1 MSLLAQIAIFLAAAV
16 IAIPIFR
23 RFKLGSVLGYL
34 DRRHHH
40 RAGCLGLIS
49 RSRPPQHIAE
59 FGIVLLMFVIGLELQ
74 PSRLWV
80 LRKPIFG
87 LGWRRW
93 WLTTARIGAAA
104 YFAFGSQPGNPPW
117 SSASACPC
125 PRRPWRCSCWPSAAS
140 SIPSSGAPH
149 SASCCSRTSRSCP
162 RWPCCRCSVWPRQN
176 PRPAGGWLVLKLIA
190 VLAAVIIGGRYVL
203 RPMLRIVAA
212 TRVAEAFTAAGLLIV
227 MGTALLVSQVGL
239 SLSLGAFLA
248 GVLLADSEFR
258 HELEADIEPFKGLL
272 LGLFFISVGM
282 SANLAWCAT
291 NPLLIIGLTL
301 AFMLLKVGV
310 LWVIGRCRGTRPMPA
325 AAWPFSLPS
334 GGEFAFV
341 CSVWRRV
348 SASWIADA
356 ELLVLV
362 VTASMILSPCCSRC
376 YDVTFKPPESDS
388 GRSTRRSELYPKVI
402 IAGFG
407 RFGQIVG
414 RILRAKQIP
423 FTALEASQT
432 QVDFLRRFG
441 NQVFYGDASRLELL
455 RAAHAEN
462 AEVFVL
468 AIDDV
473 EASVRTAELIRK
485 HFPHLKIFARA
496 RNRQHAFRL
505 MDLDVRYVI
514 RETLVSS
521 LEMSVQVLEA
531 LGLSK
536 IKGVGNGASL
546 SHARRSDHGE
556 TAAVK
561 DDEKQVL
568 QTTANPPSSCCT
580 CSKPTAT
587 THETEAGHS
596 ETRRRCAVP
605 GILDVLMRDSAAPW
619 YRSSRSW

>member
-34 DRRHHH
+34 T
-40 RAGCLGLIS
+40 AGIIIGPASLGLIS
-49 RSRPPQHIAE
+49 TVDTTQNIAQ

-80 LRKPIFG
+80 LRKSIFG
-87 LGWRRW
+87 LGSSQVAA
-93 WLTTARIGAAA
+93 TTVALGMVA
-104 YFAFGSQPGNPPW
+104 YFVFEQTWQSALLIGFALSMSSTALALQLLAERGQLSSQFGR
-117 SSASACPC
+117 SSFSILLFQDVSVMPALALLPLLSVASAKTTGP
-125 PRRPWRCSCWPSAAS
+125 
-140 SIPSSGAPH
+140 
-149 SASCCSRTSRSCP
+149 
-162 RWPCCRCSVWPRQN
+162 
-176 PRPAGGWLVLKLIA
+176 GGLLVIKLIA
-190 VLAAVIIGGRYVL
+190 VLGAVVIGGRYVL
-203 RPMLRIVAA
+203 RPMLRIIAA

-227 MGTALLVSQVGL
+227 LGTALLVSQVGL

-282 SANLAWCAT
+282 SANLELVREQ
-291 NPLLIIGLTL
+291 PLLIIALTMG
-301 AFMLLKVGV
+301 FMLLKVGI
-310 LWVIGRCRGTRPMPA
+310 LWLIGRISGLSPA
-325 AAWPFSLPS
+325 ASRGLAISLPS

-341 CSVWRRV
+341 LFGV
-348 SASWIADA
+348 ASTLGIMDTKIA

-362 VTASMILSPCCSRC
+362 VTASMILSPVLLALH
-376 YDVTFKPPESDS
+376 DVTFTASESD
-388 GRSTRRSELYPKVI
+388 GRPFDTPVELYPKVI

-407 RFGQIVG
+407 RFGQIIG
-414 RILRAKQIP
+414 RILRAKQIA

-432 QVDFLRRFG
+432 QVDYLRSFG
-441 NQVFYGDASRLELL
+441 IQVFYGDASRLELM

-462 AEVFVL
+462 AEIFVI

-473 EASVRTAELIRK
+473 EASVRTAEMIRT

-505 MDLDVRYVI
+505 MDLAVRYTI

-521 LEMSVQVLEA
+521 LEMSVQVLES

-536 IKGVGNGASL
+536 AKAV
-546 SHARRSDHGE
+546 E
-556 TAAVK
+556 TVHRFRVLDEATMAKQHAVK
-561 DDEKQVL
+561 DDEKKFLETSRESAEQL
-568 QTTANPPSSCCT
+568 LHLFETDSEQPEETAVRPSLANS
-580 CSKPTAT
+580 
-587 THETEAGHS
+587 
-596 ETRRRCAVP
+596 
-605 GILDVLMRDSAAPW
+605 
-619 YRSSRSW
+619 

>member
-1 MSLLAQIAIFLAAAV
+1 MSLLGQIAIFLASAV

-34 DRRHHH
+34 T
-40 RAGCLGLIS
+40 AGIIIGPASLGLIDS
-49 RSRPPQHIAE
+49 VEATENIAQ

-80 LRKPIFG
+80 LRRSIFG
-87 LGWRRW
+87 LGTAQVAV
-93 WLTTARIGAAA
+93 TTIGVGAAA
-104 YFAFGSQPGNPPW
+104 YFFFRQNWQSALVMGFALSMSSTALALQLLAERGQLNSQFGR
-117 SSASACPC
+117 SSFSILLFQDVSVLPALALLPLLGVASA
-125 PRRPWRCSCWPSAAS
+125 
-140 SIPSSGAPH
+140 
-149 SASCCSRTSRSCP
+149 RTAGP
-162 RWPCCRCSVWPRQN
+162 
-176 PRPAGGWLVLKLIA
+176 GGWLVLKLIA
-190 VLAAVIIGGRYVL
+190 VLGTVIIGGRYVL
-203 RPMLRIVAA
+203 RPMLRIIAA
-212 TRVAEAFTAAGLLIV
+212 SGVAEAFTAAGLLIV
-227 MGTALLVSQVGL
+227 LGTALLVSQVGL

-282 SANLAWCAT
+282 SANLALARE
-291 NPLLIIGLTL
+291 NLFLIIGLTIGL
-301 AFMLLKVGV
+301 MVLKIAV
-310 LWVIGRCRGTRPMPA
+310 LWTIGRLSGLSPMASRGLA
-325 AAWPFSLPS
+325 ISLPS

-341 CSVWRRV
+341 LFGL
-348 SASWIADA
+348 AATLGIMDNEAA
-356 ELLVLV
+356 QLLVLV
-362 VTASMILSPCCSRC
+362 VTASMILSPVLLAL
-376 YDVTFKPPESDS
+376 YDVTFKSAETDS
-388 GRSTRRSELYPKVI
+388 RPFDTPVEIYPKVI

-414 RILRAKQIP
+414 RILRAKQIS
-423 FTALEASQT
+423 FTALEANQT

-505 MDLDVRYVI
+505 MDLDVRYTI

-521 LEMSVQVLEA
+521 LEMSVQVLES

-536 IKGVGNGASL
+536 SRAV
-546 SHARRSDHGE
+546 E
-556 TAAVK
+556 TVHQFRVHDDATMAKQHAVK
-561 DDEKQVL
+561 DDEKKFL
-568 QTTANPPSSCCT
+568 QTTRESAEQLLHLFETDSDQPADAEPRRAASS
-580 CSKPTAT
+580 
-587 THETEAGHS
+587 
-596 ETRRRCAVP
+596 
-605 GILDVLMRDSAAPW
+605 
-619 YRSSRSW
+619 

>member
-34 DRRHHH
+34 T
-40 RAGCLGLIS
+40 AGIIIGPASLGLVES
-49 RSRPPQHIAE
+49 VDATQQIAE

-87 LGWRRW
+87 LGSAQVAF
-93 WLTTARIGAAA
+93 TTIVVGIGTYFIFQQSWQSSLVIGFGLSMSSTALALQLLAERGQLHSQFGRSSFSILLFQDISVMPALALLPLLGVAAA
-104 YFAFGSQPGNPPW
+104 KSGGPGG
-117 SSASACPC
+117 
-125 PRRPWRCSCWPSAAS
+125 
-140 SIPSSGAPH
+140 I
-149 SASCCSRTSRSCP
+149 
-162 RWPCCRCSVWPRQN
+162 
-176 PRPAGGWLVLKLIA
+176 LVLKFIA
-190 VLAAVIIGGRYVL
+190 VLGIVVIGGRYVL

-212 TRVAEAFTAAGLLIV
+212 TKVAEAMTAAGLLVVI
-227 MGTALLVSQVGL
+227 GTALLVSQVGL

-282 SANLAWCAT
+282 SANLELVREK
-291 NPLLIIGLTL
+291 PMLIIALTV
-301 AFMLLKVGV
+301 AFMLIKVAILYGV
-310 LWVIGRCRGTRPMPA
+310 GRVSGLSPIASRGLA
-325 AAWPFSLPS
+325 VSLPS

-341 CSVWRRV
+341 LFGIA
-348 SASWIADA
+348 ASLGVMDAQIA

-362 VTASMILSPCCSRC
+362 VTGSMILSPVLLVL
-376 YDVTFKPPESDS
+376 YDVTFKHNESD
-388 GRSTRRSELYPKVI
+388 GRPFDTPAELYPKVI

-441 NQVFYGDASRLELL
+441 NQVYYGDASRLELL

-468 AIDDV
+468 AIDDAD
-473 EASVRTAELIRK
+473 ASVRTAELIRQ

-505 MDLDVRYVI
+505 MDLDVRYTI

-521 LEMSVQVLEA
+521 LELSVQVLEA

-536 IKGVGNGASL
+536 SKSV
-546 SHARRSDHGE
+546 E
-556 TAAVK
+556 TVAQFRAHDEITMAKQHAVK
-561 DDEKQVL
+561 NDEKKFLETSRESAEQL
-568 QTTANPPSSCCT
+568 Q
-580 CSKPTAT
+580 
-587 THETEAGHS
+587 HLFET
-596 ETRRRCAVP
+596 
-605 GILDVLMRDSAAPW
+605 DSDQPAAPQ
-619 YRSSRSW
+619 

>member
-1 MSLLAQIAIFLAAAV
+1 MSLLGQIAIFLAAAV

-34 DRRHHH
+34 T
-40 RAGCLGLIS
+40 AGIIIGPASLGLIKTVDAT
-49 RSRPPQHIAE
+49 QQIAE

-87 LGWRRW
+87 LGSAQVVI
-93 WLTTARIGAAA
+93 TTALLSLGAFFVFHLTWQSSLIIGYGLSMSSTALALQLLAERGQLNSQFGRSSFSILLFQDISVMPALALLPLLGIAAA
-104 YFAFGSQPGNPPW
+104 K
-117 SSASACPC
+117 
-125 PRRPWRCSCWPSAAS
+125 R
-140 SIPSSGAPH
+140 
-149 SASCCSRTSRSCP
+149 
-162 RWPCCRCSVWPRQN
+162 
-176 PRPAGGWLVLKLIA
+176 GGPDGMLVLKLIA
-190 VLAAVIIGGRYVL
+190 VLGIVVIGGRYVL

-212 TRVAEAFTAAGLLIV
+212 TKVAEAMTAAGLLIV
-227 MGTALLVSQVGL
+227 IGTALLVSQVGL

-282 SANLAWCAT
+282 SANLGLVRER
-291 NPLLIIGLTL
+291 PVLIISLTV
-301 AFMLLKVGV
+301 AFMLVKVGV
-310 LWVIGRCRGTRPMPA
+310 LYGVGRISGLSTAASRGLA
-325 AAWPFSLPS
+325 ISLPS

-341 CSVWRRV
+341 LFGLAAALGVMDTES
-348 SASWIADA
+348 A

-362 VTASMILSPCCSRC
+362 VTGSMILSPVLLAL
-376 YDVTFKPPESDS
+376 YDVTVKPVESD
-388 GRSTRRSELYPKVI
+388 GRPFDTPTELYPKVI

-414 RILRAKQIP
+414 RILRAKRIP

-462 AEVFVL
+462 AEIFVL
-468 AIDDV
+468 AIDDAD
-473 EASVRTAELIRK
+473 ASVRTAELILQ
-485 HFPHLKIFARA
+485 HFPNLKIFARA

-505 MDLDVRYVI
+505 MDLNVRYTI
-514 RETLVSS
+514 RETFVSS
-521 LEMSVQVLEA
+521 LELSVQVLEA

-536 IKGVGNGASL
+536 AKSL
-546 SHARRSDHGE
+546 EAVAQFRVHDEITMAKQQ
-556 TAAVK
+556 AVK
-561 DDEKQVL
+561 NDEKKLLETSRESAEQLL
-568 QTTANPPSSCCT
+568 QLF
-580 CSKPTAT
+580 
-587 THETEAGHS
+587 EA
-596 ETRRRCAVP
+596 
-605 GILDVLMRDSAAPW
+605 DRDQPE
-619 YRSSRSW
+619 RVNGG

>member
-16 IAIPIFR
+16 IAIPLFR

-34 DRRHHH
+34 T
-40 RAGCLGLIS
+40 AGIIIGPSSFGLIETVEAT
-49 RSRPPQHIAE
+49 QHIAE

-87 LGWRRW
+87 LGAAQVAV
-93 WLTTARIGAAA
+93 TTLFIGAAA
-104 YFAFGSQPGNPPW
+104 YFTIGRAWQSAVVIGFGLSMSSTALALQLLAERGQLNSQFGRSAFSILLFQDISVMPALALLPLLGAAAARSAPG
-117 SSASACPC
+117 
-125 PRRPWRCSCWPSAAS
+125 
-140 SIPSSGAPH
+140 G
-149 SASCCSRTSRSCP
+149 
-162 RWPCCRCSVWPRQN
+162 
-176 PRPAGGWLVLKLIA
+176 GGWLVLKLVA
-190 VLAAVIIGGRYVL
+190 VLAIVILGGRYVL

-212 TRVAEAFTAAGLLIV
+212 TQVAEAFTAAGLLIV
-227 MGTALLVSQVGL
+227 LGTALLVSQVGL

-282 SANLAWCAT
+282 SANLSLVREKPVT
-291 NPLLIIGLTL
+291 IIGLTL
-301 AFMLLKVGV
+301 AFMLVKVAV
-310 LWVIGRCRGTRPMPA
+310 LWLIGRMSGLSA
-325 AAWPFSLPS
+325 AASRGLAFSLPS

-341 CSVWRRV
+341 LFGLA
-348 SASWIADA
+348 ASLGIMRADYA

-362 VTASMILSPCCSRC
+362 VTASMILSPVLMALH
-376 YDVTFKPPESDS
+376 DVTFRDAQSDA
-388 GRSTRRSELYPKVI
+388 RPFDTPSELNPKVI

-414 RILRAKQIP
+414 RILRARRIA
-423 FTALEASQT
+423 FTALEANQT

-441 NQVFYGDASRLELL
+441 NQVFYGDASRLQML
-455 RAAHAEN
+455 RAAHADN

-468 AIDDV
+468 AVDDV
-473 EASVRTAELIRK
+473 EASVRTAELLRK

-505 MDLDVRYVI
+505 MDLGVRYII

-521 LEMSVQVLEA
+521 LELSVQVLEA

-536 IKGVGNGASL
+536 SRAVETV
-546 SHARRSDHGE
+546 HRFRVHDEQTMARQQS
-556 TAAVK
+556 VK
-561 DDEKQVL
+561 DDETKFL
-568 QTTANPPSSCCT
+568 ETTRESAEQLL
-580 CSKPTAT
+580 
-587 THETEAGHS
+587 HLFEADTDADS
-596 ETRRRCAVP
+596 EEDTGRLRQ
-605 GILDVLMRDSAAPW
+605 AAAKG
-619 YRSSRSW
+619 

>member
-23 RFKLGSVLGYL
+23 YFKLGSVLGYL
-34 DRRHHH
+34 A
-40 RAGCLGLIS
+40 AGIIIGPASLGLINKVDATE
-49 RSRPPQHIAE
+49 HIAE

-87 LGWRRW
+87 LGTAQV
-93 WLTTARIGAAA
+93 LATTLGIGSAA
-104 YFAFGSQPGNPPW
+104 YFGFGQTWQSSLVIGFGLAMSSTALVLQLLAERGQLNSQYGRSAFSILLFQDVAVMPALALLPLLGV
-117 SSASACPC
+117 
-125 PRRPWRCSCWPSAAS
+125 AA
-140 SIPSSGAPH
+140 A
-149 SASCCSRTSRSCP
+149 RTAGP
-162 RWPCCRCSVWPRQN
+162 
-176 PRPAGGWLVLKLIA
+176 GGWLALKFVA
-190 VLAAVIIGGRYVL
+190 VLGTVIIGGRYVL
-203 RPMLRIVAA
+203 RPMLRVVAA
-212 TRVAEAFTAAGLLIV
+212 TGVAEAFTAAGLLVVI
-227 MGTALLVSQVGL
+227 GTALLVSQVGL

-272 LGLFFISVGM
+272 LGLFFITVGM
-282 SANLAWCAT
+282 SANLQLVLER
-291 NPLLIIGLTL
+291 PLTLIGLTL
-301 AFMLLKVGV
+301 GFMVLKLAVLFTVGR
-310 LWVIGRCRGTRPMPA
+310 LSGLSPA
-325 AAWPFSLPS
+325 ASRGLAFSLPC

-341 CSVWRRV
+341 LFGLG
-348 SASWIADA
+348 ATLGIMDTEIA

-362 VTASMILSPCCSRC
+362 VTASMILSPLLLLLHDSL
-376 YDVTFKPPESDS
+376 FKKKETD
-388 GRSTRRSELYPKVI
+388 GRPFDTPVELYPKVI

-414 RILRAKQIP
+414 RILRAKKIA
-423 FTALEASQT
+423 FTALEANQT

-473 EASVRTAELIRK
+473 EASVKTAEMVRS

-505 MDLDVRYVI
+505 LDLDVRYTI

-521 LEMSVQVLEA
+521 LEMSERVLET

-536 IKGVGNGASL
+536 SKAKMTVRQFRI
-546 SHARRSDHGE
+546 HDEE
-556 TAAVK
+556 TMAKQQAVK
-561 DDEKQVL
+561 DDESKFL
-568 QTTANPPSSCCT
+568 QTTRESAEQLLHLFESDAAQ
-580 CSKPTAT
+580 PTD
-587 THETEAGHS
+587 
-596 ETRRRCAVP
+596 P
-605 GILDVLMRDSAAPW
+605 AA
-619 YRSSRSW
+619 

>member
-34 DRRHHH
+34 T
-40 RAGCLGLIS
+40 AGIIIGPASLGLVES
-49 RSRPPQHIAE
+49 VDATQQIAE

-87 LGWRRW
+87 LGSAQVAF
-93 WLTTARIGAAA
+93 TTIVVGIGTYFIFQQSWQSSLVIGFGLSMSSTALALQLLAERGQLHSQFGRSSFSILLFQDISVMPALALLPLLGVAAA
-104 YFAFGSQPGNPPW
+104 KSGGPGG
-117 SSASACPC
+117 
-125 PRRPWRCSCWPSAAS
+125 
-140 SIPSSGAPH
+140 I
-149 SASCCSRTSRSCP
+149 
-162 RWPCCRCSVWPRQN
+162 
-176 PRPAGGWLVLKLIA
+176 LVLKFIA
-190 VLAAVIIGGRYVL
+190 VLGIVVIGGRYVL

-212 TRVAEAFTAAGLLIV
+212 TKVAEAMTAAGLLVVI
-227 MGTALLVSQVGL
+227 GTALLVSQVGL

-282 SANLAWCAT
+282 SANLELVREK
-291 NPLLIIGLTL
+291 PLLIIALTV
-301 AFMLLKVGV
+301 AFMLIKVAILYGV
-310 LWVIGRCRGTRPMPA
+310 GRVSGLSPIASRGLA
-325 AAWPFSLPS
+325 VSLPS

-341 CSVWRRV
+341 LFGIA
-348 SASWIADA
+348 ASLGVMDAKIA

-362 VTASMILSPCCSRC
+362 VTGSMILSPVLLVL
-376 YDVTFKPPESDS
+376 YDVTFKHSESD
-388 GRSTRRSELYPKVI
+388 GRPFDTPAELYPKVI

-441 NQVFYGDASRLELL
+441 NQVYYGDASRLELL

-468 AIDDV
+468 AIDDAD
-473 EASVRTAELIRK
+473 ASVRTAELIRQ
-485 HFPHLKIFARA
+485 HFPNLKIFARA

-505 MDLDVRYVI
+505 MDLDVRYTI

-521 LEMSVQVLEA
+521 LELSVQVLEA

-536 IKGVGNGASL
+536 SKSV
-546 SHARRSDHGE
+546 E
-556 TAAVK
+556 TVAQFRAHDEITMAKQHAVK
-561 DDEKQVL
+561 NDEKKFLETSRESAEQL
-568 QTTANPPSSCCT
+568 Q
-580 CSKPTAT
+580 
-587 THETEAGHS
+587 HLFET
-596 ETRRRCAVP
+596 
-605 GILDVLMRDSAAPW
+605 DSDQPAAPQ
-619 YRSSRSW
+619 

>member
-16 IAIPIFR
+16 VAIPIFR

-34 DRRHHH
+34 T
-40 RAGCLGLIS
+40 AGIIIGPASLGLIS
-49 RSRPPQHIAE
+49 SVDATRDIAQ

-80 LRKPIFG
+80 LRRSIFG
-87 LGWRRW
+87 LGSAQVAI
-93 WLTTARIGAAA
+93 TTVFLSTAGYFVFGQTWQSALVIG
-104 YFAFGSQPGNPPW
+104 FALSMSSTALALQLLAERGQLNSQFGRSAFSILLFQDVAVLPALALLPLLGV
-117 SSASACPC
+117 ASAK
-125 PRRPWRCSCWPSAAS
+125 AAG
-140 SIPSSGAPH
+140 P
-149 SASCCSRTSRSCP
+149 
-162 RWPCCRCSVWPRQN
+162 
-176 PRPAGGWLVLKLIA
+176 GGLLVIKLIA
-190 VLAAVIIGGRYVL
+190 VLSAVIIGGRYVL
-203 RPMLRIVAA
+203 RPMLRIIAA

-227 MGTALLVSQVGL
+227 LGTALLVSQVGL

-282 SANLAWCAT
+282 SANLGLVRDK
-291 NPLLIIGLTL
+291 PFLIIGLTIG
-301 AFMLLKVGV
+301 FMVLKVGI
-310 LWVIGRCRGTRPMPA
+310 LWAIGRLSGLSQAASRGLA
-325 AAWPFSLPS
+325 ISLPS

-341 CSVWRRV
+341 LLGLA
-348 SASWIADA
+348 ASLRILDTEIA

-362 VTASMILSPCCSRC
+362 VTASMILSPMLLAL
-376 YDVTFKPPESDS
+376 YDVTFKAHESA
-388 GRSTRRSELYPKVI
+388 GRPFDTPVELYPKVI

-414 RILRAKQIP
+414 RILLAKKIA
-423 FTALEASQT
+423 FTALEANQT
-432 QVDFLRRFG
+432 QVDFVRRFG

-462 AEVFVL
+462 AEIFVL

-473 EASVRTAELIRK
+473 DASVRTAELIRK

-505 MDLDVRYVI
+505 MDLAVRYTI

-521 LEMSVQVLEA
+521 LEMSVQVLES

-536 IKGVGNGASL
+536 SKAI
-546 SHARRSDHGE
+546 E
-556 TAAVK
+556 TVHQFRIHDEETMAKQQAVR
-561 DDEKQVL
+561 DDE
-568 QTTANPPSSCCT
+568 
-580 CSKPTAT
+580 SKFMAT
-587 THETEAGHS
+587 TRESAEQLLHLFETDTAQPEK
-596 ETRRRCAVP
+596 P
-605 GILDVLMRDSAAPW
+605 AA
-619 YRSSRSW
+619 

>member
-16 IAIPIFR
+16 VAIPIFR

-34 DRRHHH
+34 T
-40 RAGCLGLIS
+40 AGIIIGPASLGLVS
-49 RSRPPQHIAE
+49 SVEATQNIAQ

-80 LRKPIFG
+80 LRKSIFG
-87 LGWRRW
+87 LGTAQVAA
-93 WLTTARIGAAA
+93 TTIGVGAIA
-104 YFAFGSQPGNPPW
+104 YFIFAQTWQAALVMGFALSMSSTALALQLLAERGQLNSQFGRSAFSILLFQDVSVMPALALLPLLAV
-117 SSASACPC
+117 ASA
-125 PRRPWRCSCWPSAAS
+125 
-140 SIPSSGAPH
+140 
-149 SASCCSRTSRSCP
+149 RTAEP
-162 RWPCCRCSVWPRQN
+162 
-176 PRPAGGWLVLKLIA
+176 GGWLVLKLIA

-203 RPMLRIVAA
+203 RPMLRIIAA
-212 TRVAEAFTAAGLLIV
+212 SGVAEAFTAAGLLIV
-227 MGTALLVSQVGL
+227 LGTALLVSQVGL
-239 SLSLGAFLA
+239 SLSLGSFLA

-282 SANLAWCAT
+282 SANLGLVLEK
-291 NPLLIIGLTL
+291 PFIIIGLTVGL
-301 AFMLLKVGV
+301 VVLKILV
-310 LWVIGRCRGTRPMPA
+310 LWALGRFSGLSRHASRGLA
-325 AAWPFSLPS
+325 ISLPS

-341 CSVWRRV
+341 LFG
-348 SASWIADA
+348 IAAALQIMDRETA
-356 ELLVLV
+356 DLLVLV
-362 VTASMILSPCCSRC
+362 VTASMILSPVLLEL
-376 YDVTFKPPESDS
+376 YDVTFKPHETD
-388 GRSTRRSELYPKVI
+388 GRPFDTPIELYPKVI

-414 RILRAKQIP
+414 RILRAKQIA

-462 AEVFVL
+462 AEVFVI

-473 EASVRTAELIRK
+473 EASVKTAELIRQ

-505 MDLDVRYVI
+505 MDLEVRYII

-521 LEMSVQVLEA
+521 LEMSVQVLES

-536 IKGVGNGASL
+536 SKAL
-546 SHARRSDHGE
+546 E
-556 TAAVK
+556 TVQQFRLHDEATMAKQHAVK
-561 DDEKQVL
+561 DDEKKFL
-568 QTTANPPSSCCT
+568 
-580 CSKPTAT
+580 
-587 THETEAGHS
+587 ETSRESAEQLLHLFEA
-596 ETRRRCAVP
+596 
-605 GILDVLMRDSAAPW
+605 DRDQPEEAAP
-619 YRSSRSW
+619 RRAANS

>member
-34 DRRHHH
+34 T
-40 RAGCLGLIS
+40 AGIIIGPASLGLIS
-49 RSRPPQHIAE
+49 TVETTQNIAQ

-80 LRKPIFG
+80 LRKSIFVVG
-87 LGWRRW
+87 LAQV
-93 WLTTARIGAAA
+93 LVTTLCIGSAV
-104 YFAFGSQPGNPPW
+104 YFIFRQSWQASLVIGFALSMSSTALALQLLAERGQLNSQFGRSAFSILLFQDVSVLPVLALLPLL
-117 SSASACPC
+117 SVASAKTAGP
-125 PRRPWRCSCWPSAAS
+125 
-140 SIPSSGAPH
+140 
-149 SASCCSRTSRSCP
+149 
-162 RWPCCRCSVWPRQN
+162 
-176 PRPAGGWLVLKLIA
+176 GGWLVIKLVA
-190 VLAAVIIGGRYVL
+190 VLATVIIGGRYVL
-203 RPMLRIVAA
+203 TPMLRIVAA
-212 TRVAEAFTAAGLLIV
+212 TKVAEAFTAAGLLIV
-227 MGTALLVSQVGL
+227 LGTALLVSQVGL

-282 SANLAWCAT
+282 SANLGLVREK
-291 NPLLIIGLTL
+291 PLLIIGLTIGFMVAKL
-301 AFMLLKVGV
+301 AI
-310 LWVIGRCRGTRPMPA
+310 LWAIGRISGLNTVASRGLA
-325 AAWPFSLPS
+325 FSLPS

-341 CSVWRRV
+341 LFGLA
-348 SASWIADA
+348 ASLGIMDSQIA

-362 VTASMILSPCCSRC
+362 VTASMIVSPVLLAI
-376 YDVTFKPPESDS
+376 YDVTFTDS
-388 GRSTRRSELYPKVI
+388 QADARPFDTPVELYPKVI

-414 RILRAKQIP
+414 RILVAKKIA

-455 RAAHAEN
+455 RASHAEN

-473 EASVRTAELIRK
+473 EASVKTAELIRK
-485 HFPHLKIFARA
+485 HYPHLKIFARA

-505 MDLDVRYVI
+505 MDLDVRYII

-521 LEMSVQVLEA
+521 LELSVQVLEA

-536 IKGVGNGASL
+536 SKAV
-546 SHARRSDHGE
+546 E
-556 TAAVK
+556 TVHQFRVHDEVTMAKQHAVK
-561 DDEKQVL
+561 DDETKFLATSRESAEQL
-568 QTTANPPSSCCT
+568 QHLLEAD
-580 CSKPTAT
+580 
-587 THETEAGHS
+587 TEQPEERGA
-596 ETRRRCAVP
+596 RR
-605 GILDVLMRDSAAPW
+605 SAAA
-619 YRSSRSW
+619 S